1 MPANQRRPNLQAL
14 ERMLQVAMTDS
25 SGSDYQRA
33 VGNRL
38 SHSFV
43 LLRRRQHGGGAH
55 RGASALKRN
64 IVRIH
69 DSQTLETEVAHGPSG
84 GADVERIAR
93 VHQDD
98 AQMIEFSR
106 SRQAVSILRQ
116 PDADGSVTR
125 TTLLETDSREANSL
139 HACCRRVLE
148 LRRANVKNLSNLC
161 DYGESGRKRCK
172 LSVIEGLIAGNPGR
186 LAPVQEDGFES
197 SKDGIM
203 GQIVTPMNA
212 ARLADPMN
220 SVRPMGKILV
230 VEDDPAVQKA
240 LKRLFESEGYTV
252 EIQANGKSA
261 LESFQAA
268 PPSVIILD
276 LRLPKLSGS
285 DLCKEVKAQAPALPI
300 VVLSAT
306 SDVSDKVLLL
316 ELGADDYVTKPF
328 SPRELLARVRAA
340 LRHTSR
346 TAPVNLVSFD
356 GISIDFK
363 KMEIL
368 RDGKVVVLT
377 AQEFKTLQFLVQNAD
392 RVIGRDELLN
402 EVWGYQNYP
411 STRTVDN
418 HILKLRQ
425 KLERDPASPVHF
437 RTVHG
442 MGYKFV
448 R

>member
-1 MPANQRRPNLQAL
+1 
-14 ERMLQVAMTDS
+14 
-25 SGSDYQRA
+25 
-33 VGNRL
+33 
-38 SHSFV
+38 
-43 LLRRRQHGGGAH
+43 
-55 RGASALKRN
+55 
-64 IVRIH
+64 
-69 DSQTLETEVAHGPSG
+69 
-84 GADVERIAR
+84 
-93 VHQDD
+93 
-98 AQMIEFSR
+98 
-106 SRQAVSILRQ
+106 
-116 PDADGSVTR
+116 
-125 TTLLETDSREANSL
+125 
-139 HACCRRVLE
+139 
-148 LRRANVKNLSNLC
+148 
-161 DYGESGRKRCK
+161 
-172 LSVIEGLIAGNPGR
+172 
-186 LAPVQEDGFES
+186 
-197 SKDGIM
+197 M
-203 GQIVTPMNA
+203 GQIATPLSA
-212 ARLADPMN
+212 AKSADLMN
-220 SVRPMGKILV
+220 STRPMGRILV

-240 LKRLFESEGYTV
+240 LRRLFETEGYVV
-252 EIQANGKSA
+252 EVQNNGKSA

-268 PPSVIILD
+268 PPAVIILD
-276 LRLPKLSGS
+276 LRLPQMSGG
-285 DLCKEVKAQAPALPI
+285 DLCKEVKAQAPTLPI

-346 TAPVNLVSFD
+346 ISTVKLVSFD
-356 GISIDFK
+356 NISVDLR
-363 KMEIL
+363 KMEVR
-368 RDGKVVVLT
+368 RDGEVVVLT

-392 RVIGRDELLN
+392 RVISRDELLN